1 MQSEIKR
8 VKAKPLNPDNVRL
21 EKIIELKDERERYKD
36 LYVSESI
43 KNKEFLA
50 IQLGGAGS
58 SIEQHGTYDNRN
70 LHSSQTS
77 KRPMTTISSGS
88 TMRGGFFVTQ
98 MGGGG

>member
-58 SIEQHGTYDNRN
+58 TIE
-70 LHSSQTS
+70 
-77 KRPMTTISSGS
+77 
-88 TMRGGFFVTQ
+88 
-98 MGGGG
+98 